1 MPTEVIIP
9 PMLATLAAISPT
21 LLIPPAATT
30 QPSTQ
35 PVEILVPVAPQ
46 GASPNGSASLID
58 AFGHTRLVQMVEGK
72 QTATLHDMLQPDF
85 WIDTIKE
92 LVVAAISFIP
102 SLLGALLFLL
112 IFWVVYRAVR
122 RILIGAMQRANVD
135 TSIRDMLVTLSK
147 WIIMGFGVVIACNQ
161 VGIPIVAMLTGVS
174 ILGLAVGFAA
184 QETLANFIAGIV
196 IFWDKPFKVGD
207 WITVEGTYAQMQR
220 ITFRSCRMLNLEGEV
235 IILPNTSMLANKV
248 ANHSTHPVS
257 RINISVGITYEASIS
272 TARAALLKT
281 TQGDPRVRPSP
292 PPEVIVDKLADSSVD
307 LLLRFWIDDEKIER
321 KIHFEY
327 NEKAKLAL
335 DEAKVDIAYPH
346 LQLVNGPGAALST
359 SQPG

>member
-1 MPTEVIIP
+1 
-9 PMLATLAAISPT
+9 MLATLAAVSPAMM
-21 LLIPPAATT
+21 LPPTT
-30 QPSTQ
+30 APSTE
-35 PVEILVPVAPQ
+35 PVQILVQPMVTSAPP
-46 GASPNGSASLID
+46 GSLVPGGSANLID
-58 AFGHTRLVQMVEGK
+58 AFGHTRLIQLAEGK
-72 QTATLHDMLQPDF
+72 QTATLHDMLQPGF

-122 RILIGAMQRANVD
+122 RVLSGAMQRANVD
-135 TSIRDMLVTLSK
+135 TSIRDMLITLSK

-207 WITVEGTYAQMQR
+207 WVTVEGTYAQMQR

-235 IILPNTSMLANKV
+235 VILPNTSMLANKLF
-248 ANHSTHPVS
+248 NHTTHPLS
-257 RINISVGITYEASIS
+257 RISIAVGIAYEASIA

-281 TQGDPRVRPSP
+281 VQGDHRVRPSP
-292 PPEVIVDKLADSSVD
+292 APEVVVDKLADSSVN
-307 LLLRFWIDDEKIER
+307 LLLRFWIEDEKIEK
-321 KIHFEY
+321 KIHYEY

-335 DEAKVDIAYPH
+335 DEAKIEIAYPH
-346 LQLVNGPGAALST
+346 LQLLGIGNSAAKN
-359 SQPG
+359 